1 MGWFGGNKVKDESAA
16 KSATRS
22 PNDIENANLPV
33 AVPIHAQVVHTPA
46 APPPQQPAYQAPPQP
61 TIVQNNNVAASP
73 PIQQLKP
80 YKPNQQPPSMFLN
93 DPVLETPSDDD
104 EVLPHLRAG
113 IANAHHHRSQL
124 DDMAGLRRA
133 VHSVL
138 AILLGAAG
146 GGCDE
151 ADGALLRAVQW
162 IGGARGAHEGLLCAI
177 QYLSVSI

>member
-93 DPVLETPSDDD
+93 DPVLKRHPMMMRCCPICGQESRTRIITGPNWMTWLACV
-104 EVLPHLRAG
+104 VLFILCWPFCWVPLVVDAMKLTEHYCVLCNGLVGRVEPMKDCCV
-113 IANAHHHRSQL
+113 RS
-124 DDMAGLRRA
+124 
-133 VHSVL
+133 ST
-138 AILLGAAG
+138 
-146 GGCDE
+146 
-151 ADGALLRAVQW
+151 
-162 IGGARGAHEGLLCAI
+162 
-177 QYLSVSI
+177 